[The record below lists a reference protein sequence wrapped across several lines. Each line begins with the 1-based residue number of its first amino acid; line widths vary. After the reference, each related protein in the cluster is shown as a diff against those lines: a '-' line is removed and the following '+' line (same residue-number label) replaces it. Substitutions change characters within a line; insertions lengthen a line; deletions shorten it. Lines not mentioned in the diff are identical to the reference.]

1 MKYRKLEQSRT
12 GVFLYDYWSY
22 IYRKC
27 FVLFTGR
34 TLRWLRWSLALWVL
48 SASVMTVEAE
58 EGHAQTLSSRS
69 AADSVGQSQMVRGT
83 ETGVDS
89 LNTYILSAVNN
100 NPALMSLYRSYEAKV
115 ASARG
120 AGVLSDPELNVGYFP
135 EKMMHVNGK
144 QIATFS
150 LMQMFPWF
158 GTLKAGRQQMEYQ
171 AEAAY
176 QKFRQQAIDLAFDL
190 QRQWYAMLAQR
201 EKIRSVEAQRRL
213 LADIRK
219 VAVYQYKSAMMGKN
233 ARMSDQL
240 RLEAEDKRLE
250 EQQQSLTDKFLLQ
263 QQQFNLTLHR
273 TADSPLVLPDSL
285 LLRPLPAVDWQQ
297 VLADDPGLAQIQAE
311 EKSYEAQERRAK
323 GQGMPM
329 IGVGV
334 EYMLNGKVDMPQ
346 MANMN
351 GQDMLM
357 PMLKVTLPI
366 YRRKTNMARKSAR
379 LLKEGAVFSGQR
391 RQDDLQSRYLGMEQR
406 AEDVDRKVKLYD
418 EETRLLDRT
427 LLLMRD
433 EYVAGSTPLTD
444 LLQTLREQIDYAL
457 KKAEA
462 YAEYNTVAAELEQ
475 LAAKHDYAR
484 RAEKENH

>member
-1 MKYRKLEQSRT
+1 MVYMLSAPM
-12 GVFLYDYWSY
+12 SY
-22 IYRKC
+22 IYNKVYAAGVDRQVRLLAAVL
-27 FVLFTGR
+27 FVLCMAPMGAAAAPGGSGQPGTSGLPAATGLSR
-34 TLRWLRWSLALWVL
+34 ESLTEET
-48 SASVMTVEAE
+48 SASAP
-58 EGHAQTLSSRS
+58 AQ
-69 AADSVGQSQMVRGT
+69 
-83 ETGVDS
+83 VDS
-89 LNTYILSAVNN
+89 LNTYILAAVRN
-100 NPALMSLYRSYEAKV
+100 NPALMSLYRNYEAQV

-120 AGVLSDPELNVGYFP
+120 AGALNDPELSIGYFP
-135 EKMMHVNGK
+135 DKMMHVNGK
-144 QIATFS
+144 QVATFS

-158 GTLKAGRQQMEYQ
+158 GTLKAGRQQMEYK

-176 QKFRQQAIDLAFDL
+176 QKFRQQAIDLAFNL

-213 LADIRK
+213 LTDIRK
-219 VAVYQYKSAMMGKN
+219 VAVYQYKSALMGKN

-250 EQQQSLTDKFLLQ
+250 EQEQSLADQLRLQ
-263 QQQFNLTLHR
+263 QQQFNLTMHR
-273 TADSPLVLPDSL
+273 GADAPVVLPDSL
-285 LLRPLPAVDWQQ
+285 LLRQLPVLNWQQ
-297 VLADDPGLAQIQAE
+297 VLADDPGLAEIQAE
-311 EKSYEAQERRAK
+311 EKALEAQERRAK
-323 GQGMPM
+323 SQGMPM

-334 EYMLNGKVDMPQ
+334 EYMLNSKVDMPQ

-379 LLKEGAVFSGQR
+379 LLREGAQFSGLR
-391 RQDDLQSRYLGMEQR
+391 REDELQGRYLGMEQR
-406 AEDVDRKVKLYD
+406 AEDVVRKVKLYD

-427 LLLMRD
+427 LTLMRD
-433 EYVAGSTPLTD
+433 EYVAGSTQLTD
-444 LLQTLREQIDYAL
+444 LLQTVREQIDYAL

-475 LAAKHDYAR
+475 LAAKHDYAK